1 MLDVEPATLKE
12 FEVMVR
18 KDFAG
23 PGPYPTNVLQT
34 ISKLRRPPTL
44 SSLSFLTSQLLFLRS
59 VPNALNRS
67 GVFGVTTNTGMVDD
81 SAAIVDNSLGLVIN
95 KSKVAHISHM
105 EQAIL
110 KQNMFPSTQSSNIFL
125 QMRTPAPLS

>member
-44 SSLSFLTSQLLFLRS
+44 SSLSFPISQLLFLRS

-67 GVFGVTTNTGMVDD
+67 GVFGVTTNSGMADD
-81 SAAIVDNSLGLVIN
+81 SAAIVDNSLGLVIKN
-95 KSKVAHISHM
+95 PRWHIFRIWSRR
-105 EQAIL
+105 
-110 KQNMFPSTQSSNIFL
+110 F
-125 QMRTPAPLS
+125 

>member
-1 MLDVEPATLKE
+1 MLDVEPASLKE
-12 FEVMVR
+12 FEAMVR

-23 PGPYPTNVLQT
+23 PGQYPTNVLQT

-81 SAAIVDNSLGLVIN
+81 SAAIVGNSLGLVIN

-105 EQAIL
+105 E
-110 KQNMFPSTQSSNIFL
+110 
-125 QMRTPAPLS
+125 